1 METGN
6 NIDYR
11 KTYKVGMYHYGRHRS
26 SFGVW
31 VCVCVTKDF
40 ASSDFVKDF
49 DTRED
54 ARRYVWCMNGWGTP
68 KTALAR

>member
-1 METGN
+1 MTTAN

-11 KTYKVGMYHYGRHRS
+11 KTFKVGMYHYGRHRS

-40 ASSDFVKDF
+40 ASSDFVADF
-49 DTRED
+49 ASREA
-54 ARRYVWCMNGWGTP
+54 ARKYVWEKNGWGTP
-68 KTALAR
+68 KTALSR